1 MGKALFRIVF
11 ALFVLTFIGIQYIEV
26 DRTNPQV
33 KADLN
38 APLEIKN
45 IFKTACYDCHSYET
59 KWPWYSKVAPISW
72 LVVDDVNEGRKHLN
86 FSEWGTL
93 YSGKREELK
102 KKIWEQVATEE
113 MPLTIYTY
121 LHPDAKL
128 ELSMKNIIKKW
139 AVGNSYW

>member
-1 MGKALFRIVF
+1 MGKIFKII
-11 ALFVLTFIGIQYIEV
+11 FVLLVLSFIGVQYIEV
-26 DRTNPQV
+26 DRTNPLV

-45 IFKTACYDCHSYET
+45 IFKAACYDCHSYET

-72 LVVDDVNEGRKHLN
+72 LVVDDVNEGRKRLN

-121 LHPDAKL
+121 LHPNAKL
-128 ELSMKNIIKKW
+128 ELPMKNIIKRW
-139 AVGNSYW
+139 AVGNSY